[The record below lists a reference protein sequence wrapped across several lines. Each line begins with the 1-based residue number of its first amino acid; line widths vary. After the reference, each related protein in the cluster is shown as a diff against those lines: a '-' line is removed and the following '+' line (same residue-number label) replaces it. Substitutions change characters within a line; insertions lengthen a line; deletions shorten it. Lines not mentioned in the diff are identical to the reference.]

1 MSLFA
6 ALLIIRYISLV
17 CQIDITPTLHLV
29 CALGNQ
35 AQELGARSKV
45 GNVS

>member
-1 MSLFA
+1 MSLCA
-6 ALLIIRYISLV
+6 ALLLIRYISV

-35 AQELGARSKV
+35 PQELGARSKV
-45 GNVS
+45 GNVW